1 MSANIPSSFDGAAEL
16 DVEEMDTLQ
25 KLIFKCKQQPLVPIG
40 TLLTTAAVVLAA
52 KSLKQGRKQDTQKYF
67 RFRVGFQAFTLVALV
82 FGGYYYQKES
92 AQQKKTREDLAREKA
107 KVREQIWIEE
117 LERRDALI
125 QSRKQRLEE
134 SKKELLKVALEGFE
148 QERTQTKTE
157 LPKADKS

>member
-1 MSANIPSSFDGAAEL
+1 MSSKIPSSFDGSAEL
-16 DVEEMDTLQ
+16 DVDEMDTLQ
-25 KLIFKCKQQPLVPIG
+25 RLMFKCKQQPLVPVG

-52 KSLKQGRKQDTQKYF
+52 KSLKQGRKQDTQRYF

-82 FGGYYYQKES
+82 AGGYYYQKES
-92 AQQKKTREDLAREKA
+92 VEQKKTREDLAREKA

-134 SKKELLKVALEGFE
+134 SKKELLKVASEGFE
-148 QERTQTKTE
+148 QERAQAEPETE
-157 LPKADKS
+157 SEQKD